1 MSPAPYK
8 ILVVANET
16 VGGRALID
24 AIIRHAEK
32 ARGEGREPTVF
43 VACPQN
49 QPKKGFVV
57 YDETVREAAENR
69 LRTTI
74 AQLREVGIE
83 AQGEVMDPDPYN
95 ATMDAFGQYGAD
107 IIIISTHPET
117 RSGWLRRD
125 LIDRVRDASGVPVE
139 HVVVDLDA
147 DRADATRTLVV
158 ANQTVGG
165 EPLIGLLRGKAQESP
180 HNFIVISPQ
189 GGSGDGGDAHQ
200 RLAHTL
206 ERLREAGLDAIGQ
219 VMDPDPFTA
228 IQNALQFYAVYEIV
242 ISTFPATRSGWMR
255 ADLVERVQAS
265 TSLPVEHVVVNPSDT
280 QSPAKEGVAG

>member
-1 MSPAPYK
+1 MSADPLR

-24 AIIRHAEK
+24 SVRKHAEQ
-32 ARGEGREPTVF
+32 AHASGRPFQVTV
-43 VACPQN
+43 VSPQN
-49 QPKKGFVV
+49 QPKHGYVV
-57 YDETVREAAENR
+57 YDESVRSAAENR
-69 LRTTI
+69 LHTTL

-83 AQGEVMDPDPYN
+83 AQGEIMDPDPYN

-107 IIIISTHPET
+107 EIIISTHPAT

-125 LIDRVRDASGVPVE
+125 LVDRVKDAAGVPVE

-165 EPLIGLLRGKAQESP
+165 EPLIGLLKGKAQESP
-180 HNFIVISPQ
+180 HRFIVISPQ
-189 GGSGDGGDAHQ
+189 GGTTDGDDAPQ

-206 ERLREAGLDAIGQ
+206 QRLHEQGLDATGQ

-228 IQNALQFYAVYEIV
+228 IQNALQFYAVDEIV
-242 ISTFPATRSGWMR
+242 ISTFPSTRSGWLR
-255 ADLVERVQAS
+255 NDLVGRVQAS
-265 TSLPVEHVVVNPSDT
+265 TSKPVEHVVVNP
-280 QSPAKEGVAG
+280 AEAREGATA